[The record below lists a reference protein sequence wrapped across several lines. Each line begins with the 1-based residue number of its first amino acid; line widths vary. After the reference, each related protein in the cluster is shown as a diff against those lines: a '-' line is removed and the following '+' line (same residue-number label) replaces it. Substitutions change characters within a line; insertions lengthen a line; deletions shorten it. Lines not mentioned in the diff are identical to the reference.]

1 MFKSRTFTRLICFAS
16 AVSLFVQGNIL
27 SAFDESPKPLIQ
39 DVELSEGGVL
49 VTRVI
54 DAFGNPLQGQEVVIQ
69 FKGKAVASAT
79 SNENGLISVSEL
91 RPGMHLITTSTGS
104 TPCRFWGT
112 GDAPPSAV
120 SVPAVIAGTDAEIIR
135 GQFGAFNLPMVVYA
149 GITAAAMVIA
159 IDAEN
164 DADDANDSAA
174 ALRRANAEL
183 EARVRALETASP

>member
-1 MFKSRTFTRLICFAS
+1 MFKSRTFTRLVCFAS
-16 AVSLFVQGNIL
+16 AFGLLVQGSIL
-27 SAFDESPKPLIQ
+27 SAFEESPKPLVQ
-39 DVELSEGGVL
+39 DVELREGGVL

-79 SNENGLISVSEL
+79 SNENGLISVSDL

-104 TPCRFWGT
+104 TPCRLWGT
-112 GDAPPSAV
+112 GDAPPTAV

-159 IDAEN
+159 IDAES
-164 DADDANDSAA
+164 DADDLED
-174 ALRRANAEL
+174 RVRVL
-183 EARVRALETASP
+183 EAASP